1 MLDLSFEELNKS
13 LNLVNQTNSTVWL
26 LGDFN
31 LPKVD
36 WEHLKPKPDCSHPTF
51 YRECLEALGDC
62 MLEQMVTS
70 PTRGQNILDLF
81 FTTNPTLV
89 DDITIIPGLSDH
101 DIVLAQVNVKPEVT
115 KQVPRNIP
123 LYKKANWDQLK
134 QSMRDFHLELVQSS
148 LATTDVQ
155 SLWDKFVTRLQ
166 QGIDTFIPVR
176 KADTRDGFS
185 WINQEIRRLIRK
197 RDKLYK
203 RWSRSGRPYDHNKFL
218 EQKHLVRQVSERAYE
233 KYLGDILG
241 LNNERDDQNMGEPP
255 KVKTKKLYSLLKQC
269 KQDSGG
275 IASLKKDGQTV
286 STETDKANT
295 LNVQFQSVFS
305 PKTPVSLKS
314 LAQKSLQDLHD
325 SGVDL
330 PFQPSPY
337 PKMPDISISAEGID
351 KLLLGLNPHKAAGPD
366 KLKPI
371 ILQTLHEELSPILQL
386 IFQKSLDNGKLPDIW
401 KEANVSPIFK
411 KGDKADPSNY
421 RPISLTCV
429 LCKVQEHIVASSLS
443 KHFTELNILYELQHG
458 FRERRSC
465 ETQLIMLI
473 DKLSKTMQMG
483 KQTDLNLLD
492 FSKAFDKVA
501 HEKLIQKLHHYGIR
515 GDTLKWIKAFL
526 DNRKQA
532 EVINGVN
539 SNCIPV
545 SSGVPQGSVL
555 SPILFL
561 VYINDLPEQ
570 VKSRVRLFADDTAM
584 YLALS
589 SHIEGQVLQN
599 DLPSLEKW

>member
-1 MLDLSFEELNKS
+1 
-13 LNLVNQTNSTVWL
+13 
-26 LGDFN
+26 
-31 LPKVD
+31 
-36 WEHLKPKPDCSHPTF
+36 
-51 YRECLEALGDC
+51 

-89 DDITIIPGLSDH
+89 DDITVIPGLSDH

-166 QGIDTFIPVR
+166 QGIDKFIPVR
-176 KADTRDGFS
+176 KAGTRDGFP

-218 EQKHLVRQVSERAYE
+218 EQKHLVRRVSERAYE

-255 KVKTKKLYSLLKQC
+255 KVKTKKLYSLLKHS

-386 IFQKSLDNGKLPDIW
+386 IFQKSLDNGKLPDVW
-401 KEANVSPIFK
+401 KEANVSTIFK
-411 KGDKADPSNY
+411 KKRTKPT
-421 RPISLTCV
+421 PLT
-429 LCKVQEHIVASSLS
+429 I
-443 KHFTELNILYELQHG
+443 G
-458 FRERRSC
+458 P
-465 ETQLIMLI
+465 
-473 DKLSKTMQMG
+473 
-483 KQTDLNLLD
+483 
-492 FSKAFDKVA
+492 
-501 HEKLIQKLHHYGIR
+501 
-515 GDTLKWIKAFL
+515 FL
-526 DNRKQA
+526 
-532 EVINGVN
+532 
-539 SNCIPV
+539 
-545 SSGVPQGSVL
+545 
-555 SPILFL
+555 
-561 VYINDLPEQ
+561 
-570 VKSRVRLFADDTAM
+570 
-584 YLALS
+584 
-589 SHIEGQVLQN
+589 
-599 DLPSLEKW
+599 

>member
-1 MLDLSFEELNKS
+1 MIFP
-13 LNLVNQTNSTVWL
+13 
-26 LGDFN
+26 
-31 LPKVD
+31 LPPVF
-36 WEHLKPKPDCSHPTF
+36 L
-51 YRECLEALGDC
+51 
-62 MLEQMVTS
+62 
-70 PTRGQNILDLF
+70 
-81 FTTNPTLV
+81 
-89 DDITIIPGLSDH
+89 TI
-101 DIVLAQVNVKPEVT
+101 LAQVNVKPEVT

-123 LYKKANWDQLK
+123 LLK
-134 QSMRDFHLELVQSS
+134 QSMRDFHLELIQSS

-166 QGIDTFIPVR
+166 QGIDKFIPVR
-176 KADTRDGFS
+176 KAGTWDGFP
-185 WINQEIRRLIRK
+185 WINQEIPRLIRK

-218 EQKHLVRQVSERAYE
+218 EQKHLARRVSERAYE
-233 KYLGDILG
+233 KYLGDIQG
-241 LNNERDDQNMGEPP
+241 LNNKRDDQNMGEPP
-255 KVKTKKLYSLLKQC
+255 KVKTKKLCSLLKHS
-269 KQDSGG
+269 KQDSDG

-286 STETDKANT
+286 STEMDKADT

-305 PKTPVSLKS
+305 PKTQVSLKS

-325 SGVDL
+325 PGVDL

-351 KLLLGLNPHKAAGPD
+351 KLLQGLNPHKAAGPD

-386 IFQKSLDNGKLPDIW
+386 IFQKSLDNGKLPDVL

-411 KGDKADPSNY
+411 KGDKANPCNY

-429 LCKVQEHIVASSLS
+429 HCKVPEHIIASGLS
-443 KHFTELNILYELQHG
+443 KHFTELNILHELQHG
-458 FRERRSC
+458 FRERTR
-465 ETQLIMLI
+465 LIMLI
-473 DKLSKTMQMG
+473 DELSKTVQMD
-483 KQTDLNLLD
+483 KQTDLILLD

-501 HEKLIQKLHHYGIR
+501 HEKLIQKLHHYHGIR
-515 GDTLKWIKAFL
+515 GDTLKWIKDFL

-532 EVINGVN
+532 VVINRVN

-555 SPILFL
+555 GPILFL
-561 VYINDLPEQ
+561 V
-570 VKSRVRLFADDTAM
+570 
-584 YLALS
+584 
-589 SHIEGQVLQN
+589 
-599 DLPSLEKW
+599 